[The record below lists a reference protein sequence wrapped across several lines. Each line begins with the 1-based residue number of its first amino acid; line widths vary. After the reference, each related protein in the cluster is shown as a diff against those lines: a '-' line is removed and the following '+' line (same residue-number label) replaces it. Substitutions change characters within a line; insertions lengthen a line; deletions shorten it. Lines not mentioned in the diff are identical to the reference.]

1 MYTSAPSGGGAAKS
15 RFGIWLAMPGLVPR
29 IHALAASNKDVDGRT
44 KPAMTTIK

>member
-15 RFGIWLAMPGLVPR
+15 RFGIWLALPGRAPG
-29 IHALAASNKDVDGRT
+29 IHVLAASKNDVDGRT